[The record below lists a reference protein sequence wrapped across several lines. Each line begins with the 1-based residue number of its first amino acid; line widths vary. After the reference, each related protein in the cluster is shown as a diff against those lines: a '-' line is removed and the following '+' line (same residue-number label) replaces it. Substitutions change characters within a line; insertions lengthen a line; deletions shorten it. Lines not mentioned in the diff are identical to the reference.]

1 MPEPTPGIAVKRPA
15 GRGDGKRGR
24 WFDRAAG
31 FGTLLVGS
39 GLLALAV
46 PRTIAA
52 WNQLGAQPALQKL
65 ENGQRPSI
73 EELKAGIEALEVP
86 IRWTPFTMDPFGLR
100 LTNLAMLELELVT
113 RLSPRRRAAGKA
125 SRVGKPSGRGIAAK
139 SLRRLCLAAAGD
151 RAGLPRLAPG
161 KSRRP

>member
-15 GRGDGKRGR
+15 GRGDGKRSRGFDGR
-24 WFDRAAG
+24 PDSEP
-31 FGTLLVGS
+31 LLVGC

-46 PRTIAA
+46 ARTIAA

-86 IRWTPFTMDPFGLR
+86 IRWTPFGLR
-100 LTNLAMLELELVT
+100 LTNLAMFELELAT
-113 RLSPRRRAAGKA
+113 RLSPGDAQRAKRTTQCD
-125 SRVGKPSGRGIAAK
+125 SRSHGPPQGRPPDRPAPTVPMPRPLTALHPSE
-139 SLRRLCLAAAGD
+139 C
-151 RAGLPRLAPG
+151 
-161 KSRRP
+161 